1 MHCDFEN
8 SRTVRDKAALD
19 DSRFHVLPREFSA
32 LTSVSTRQPFSV
44 EKSLFVVSAM
54 VFLTGVFTPFF
65 SKPFLPGGPALRALT
80 LDSGETM
87 GFVTFMDALE
97 EKSGN
102 QMKDVFGWGGL
113 DLVSRA
119 SQALAPHL
127 QACRAQLQGSP
138 TGLSFRFDVK
148 VDVNKPGF
156 TVSGLLDG
164 AEREPAMASC
174 LRDKINAL
182 AIADFKT
189 LRAAAPKSYKLRLG
203 VQMAHGADGGAP

>member
-8 SRTVRDKAALD
+8 SSSVRDKAALD
-19 DSRFHVLPREFSA
+19 ETQLCLLPREFTGLASVSSRQPVNAESSVFFISA
-32 LTSVSTRQPFSV
+32 L
-44 EKSLFVVSAM
+44 
-54 VFLTGVFTPFF
+54 VFLTGFFTPFF
-65 SKPFLPGGPALRALT
+65 TQPFLSDAPALRAVSLAG
-80 LDSGETM
+80 GEAM

-97 EKSGN
+97 ENSGA

-127 QACRAQLQGSP
+127 QACRAQLQGSAS
-138 TGLSFRFDVK
+138 GLSFRFDVK

-164 AEREPAMASC
+164 AEREPAMATC
-174 LRDKINAL
+174 LRDKINSL

-189 LRAAAPKSYKLRLG
+189 LRSAAPKSYKLRLG

>member
-1 MHCDFEN
+1 
-8 SRTVRDKAALD
+8 
-19 DSRFHVLPREFSA
+19 
-32 LTSVSTRQPFSV
+32 
-44 EKSLFVVSAM
+44 M
-54 VFLTGVFTPFF
+54 VFLTGFFTPFF
-65 SKPFLPGGPALRALT
+65 SKPFLSSTPALRAVS
-80 LDSGETM
+80 LDGAEAM
-87 GFVTFMDALE
+87 GFVTFMDVLE
-97 EKSGN
+97 ENSGN

-127 QACRAQLQGSP
+127 QACRAQLQGP
-138 TGLSFRFDVK
+138 PAGLSFRFDVK

-164 AEREPAMASC
+164 AEREPAMATC
-174 LRDKINAL
+174 LRDKINSL

-189 LRAAAPKSYKLRLG
+189 LRSAAPKSYKLRLG